1 MSKRRRNKNNNS
13 EQGCEVIFIDSLP
26 KLDLHGLDREIARVM
41 INDFIND
48 NIKMKNEIIL
58 IVHGI
63 GTGILKNTTQ
73 QVLGKNKN
81 IVDYKIYSFNVGCT
95 IAQIKLTK

>member
-1 MSKRRRNKNNNS
+1 MKLN
-13 EQGCEVIFIDSLP
+13 EVIFIENLP
-26 KLDLHGLDREIARVM
+26 KLDLHGTNREIARVM

-63 GTGILKNTTQ
+63 GEGIIKSITLETLK
-73 QVLGKNKN
+73 KNKQV
-81 IVDYKIYSFNVGCT
+81 IDFKIWPFNVGCT
-95 IAQIKLTK
+95 VAQLKLTK

>member
-1 MSKRRRNKNNNS
+1 MKLN
-13 EQGCEVIFIDSLP
+13 EVIFIENLP

-63 GTGILKNTTQ
+63 GEGIIKKITLETLK
-73 QVLGKNKN
+73 KNKQV
-81 IVDYKIYSFNVGCT
+81 IDFKIWPFNVGCT
-95 IAQIKLTK
+95 VAQLV

>member
-1 MSKRRRNKNNNS
+1 MKLN
-13 EQGCEVIFIDSLP
+13 EVIFIDNLP

-48 NIKMKNEIIL
+48 NIKMRNEIIL

-73 QVLGKNKN
+73 EVLNKN
-81 IVDYKIYSFNVGCT
+81 RNVVDYKIYPFNVGCT

>member
-1 MSKRRRNKNNNS
+1 MKLND
-13 EQGCEVIFIDSLP
+13 VIFIDNLP

-48 NIKMKNEIIL
+48 NIKMRNEIIL

-73 QVLGKNKN
+73 EVLNKN
-81 IVDYKIYSFNVGCT
+81 RNVVDYKIYPFNVGCT